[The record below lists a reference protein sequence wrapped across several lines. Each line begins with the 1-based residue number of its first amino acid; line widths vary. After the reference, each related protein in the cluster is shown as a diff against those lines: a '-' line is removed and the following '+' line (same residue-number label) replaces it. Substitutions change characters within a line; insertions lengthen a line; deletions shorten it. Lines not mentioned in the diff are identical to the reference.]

1 MKSIKIIDD
10 GKDKYS
16 LLIPDNCF
24 GRMYDNNAE
33 YIVVEK
39 PASEANSVCTMIVTY
54 MDTVVDHINVGN
66 EPIPIRSN
74 ISQYESIRLGFAFTR
89 ADGYTKNTDIKK
101 CKFEEAQKPDDF
113 VAVQPEQK
121 ISIEY
126 LLQFGFS
133 RVEKQGT
140 KLTFLNVDGEVVS
153 TIDMATFS
161 QVQADM
167 AEEDEKSVAYIKNK
181 STQYLKNEGEDGT
194 SPFATQEFV
203 KKNGGK
209 INKLFVNGEEVAPDE
224 AKSVYLT
231 IITKAV
237 DDLINYYKK
246 TEIDGKFDEIKA
258 LLSAVPKFNIKVVDM
273 LPMENIDSFTIY
285 LLRSSDP
292 SVSDLFT
299 EFIYV
304 NAGWECLG
312 SQKIDLSEYPK
323 FSDLAKIATT
333 GKLAD
338 AVSDESHRTVKDEDI
353 DYWNNKANKSEI
365 PTTVASLNGMEP
377 YMTKADVI
385 KLIEASNCIMCN
397 NELEAIMTGTYKFGI
412 TGLNDIPKLI
422 RVELGKPLSEYATS
436 LNEISGYRTRFTTE
450 EEVLYDENGKAYINK
465 YDVAKITEISG
476 QANFVHPETYFE
488 RVGRFPADIIFIPED
503 TREYYDFYDKV
514 VIEVY
519 DPDATEETEE

>member
-10 GKDKYS
+10 GHDRYS
-16 LLIPDNCF
+16 LLIPDNCL

-33 YIVVEK
+33 SIVVEK

-74 ISQYESIRLGFAFTR
+74 ISQYESIRIGFAFTR
-89 ADGYTKNTDIKK
+89 ADGYTKNTDVKK

-113 VAVQPEQK
+113 VAVQPEQQ

-133 RVEKQGT
+133 KVEKQGT
-140 KLTFLNVDGEVVS
+140 RLTFLNVDGEVVS

-167 AEEDEKSVAYIKNK
+167 AEEDEENVSFIKNK
-181 STQYLKNEGEDGT
+181 STRHLKNEGEDGT
-194 SPFATQEFV
+194 SPFATEKYV
-203 KKNGGK
+203 EEHGGK

-224 AKSVYLT
+224 AKSIYLS

-246 TEIDGKFDEIKA
+246 TEIDGKFNEIRA

-338 AVSDESHRTVKDEDI
+338 AVSDEQHRTVKDEEKS
-353 DYWNNKANKSEI
+353 YWNNKANKSEI
-365 PTTVASLNGMEP
+365 PTDIAQLSGFEAVPSKAWIINKITEAGESLASG
-377 YMTKADVI
+377 A
-385 KLIEASNCIMCN
+385 
-397 NELEAIMTGTYKFGI
+397 
-412 TGLNDIPKLI
+412 LNDIINGTYLLDIQRLENVPTDLRIASGAPLYTLKSKLAGI
-422 RVELGKPLSEYATS
+422 TAHNDFY
-436 LNEISGYRTRFTTE
+436 TTE
-450 EEVLYDENGKAYINK
+450 PAIIDGEAVFENEKRVISEVG
-465 YDVAKITEISG
+465 VHTVEI
-476 QANFVHPETYFE
+476 V
-488 RVGRFPADIIFIPED
+488 FIPAIKGW
-503 TREYYDFYDKV
+503 YYYYTTIQV
-514 VIEVY
+514 ECY
-519 DPDATEETEE
+519 DPDATE

>member
-10 GKDKYS
+10 GHDRYS
-16 LLIPDNCF
+16 LSIPDNCL

-33 YIVVEK
+33 SIVVEK

-74 ISQYESIRLGFAFTR
+74 ISQYESIRIGFAFTR

-113 VAVQPEQK
+113 VAVQPEQQ

-133 RVEKQGT
+133 KVEKQGT

-153 TIDMATFS
+153 SIDMATFS

-167 AEEDEKSVAYIKNK
+167 SEEDEENVAFIKNK

-194 SPFATQEFV
+194 SPFAT
-203 KKNGGK
+203 KKYVEEHGGK

-224 AKSVYLT
+224 AKSIYLS

-338 AVSDESHRTVKDEDI
+338 AISDEQHRTVKDEEKS
-353 DYWNNKANKSEI
+353 YWNNKANKSEI
-365 PTTVASLNGMEP
+365 PTDIAQLSGFEAVPSKAWIISKIAEAGESLAS
-377 YMTKADVI
+377 A
-385 KLIEASNCIMCN
+385 A
-397 NELEAIMTGTYKFGI
+397 LEDILTGTYLLNISGLDNVPTDLRVKIGAPISTIEHRLEEI
-412 TGLNDIPKLI
+412 TARNDFYSSEPKTI
-422 RVELGKPLSEYATS
+422 DGVVVFENSNRTLSEVGIH
-436 LNEISGYRTRFTTE
+436 NI
-450 EEVLYDENGKAYINK
+450 
-465 YDVAKITEISG
+465 DVVFI
-476 QANFVHPETYFE
+476 
-488 RVGRFPADIIFIPED
+488 PADKGW
-503 TREYYDFYDKV
+503 YYYYSTIQV
-514 VIEVY
+514 ECY
-519 DPDATEETEE
+519 DPDATE